1 MHSDC
6 EVTDFIGLGVYTNKG
21 HFVGVVQNVLVD
33 LPNRR
38 VGSLLL
44 TRTSSK
50 FVEGGLDVA
59 VPYRWVS
66 AIGDILILSHFP
78 EKVVAAAEADAQDE
92 ELEEIETFA

>member
-1 MHSDC
+1 MHTDC

-33 LPNRR
+33 LPKRR

-44 TRTSSK
+44 TRTNRR

-66 AIGDILILSHFP
+66 SIGDILILSHFP
-78 EKVVAAAEADAQDE
+78 EKVVAAATTDADE
-92 ELEEIETFA
+92 EHALETYA